1 MSSAEDQQ
9 KTYKR
14 PTKRETPLTN
24 ADGVKLRMSLMRVVT
39 PPKALHGENISDGN
53 NPRLTKELLKAVGS
67 FMRPL
72 RGNESVVIGV
82 KNSS

>member
-14 PTKRETPLTN
+14 PTKERNQRETPLTN
-24 ADGVKLRMSLMRVVT
+24 AAGVKLRMSLMRVVT

-53 NPRLTKELLKAVGS
+53 NP
-67 FMRPL
+67 
-72 RGNESVVIGV
+72 
-82 KNSS
+82 